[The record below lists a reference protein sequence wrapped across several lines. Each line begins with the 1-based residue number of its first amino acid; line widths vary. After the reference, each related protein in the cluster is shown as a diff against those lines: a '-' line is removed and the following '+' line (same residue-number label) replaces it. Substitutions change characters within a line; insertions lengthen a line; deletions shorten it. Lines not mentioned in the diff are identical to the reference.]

1 MKVQTSGEVSRI
13 IFKGDSVLIFALKAD
28 KEHEVKCTITSK
40 KMDAA
45 AKVEVGVKLK
55 IKGEISLRQR
65 TTKAGATI
73 EENVFYVD
81 EVEEK

>member
-28 KEHEVKCTITSK
+28 KDREVKCTITSK

-45 AKVEVGVKLK
+45 AKVTIGTKLK
-55 IKGEISLRQR
+55 IKGEITLRQR
-65 TTKAGATI
+65 TTKAGVTI
-73 EENVFYVD
+73 EENVFYID
-81 EVEEK
+81 EIMEG